1 MIEPRCD
8 DGTEPMDE
16 ECGFIVAGGV
26 IAFGFETGAEL
37 LSIGFYIV
45 KHPSEVL
52 GGVAQLGGSRIVRE
66 HFQDSVFDLRFH
78 IRFSFHQLVGKAH
91 DFGSELLSLALNND
105 IIHWIGK
112 RCKDTANQTDGNAD
126 QHCHILV

>member
-8 DGTEPMDE
+8 DGTEPIDE
-16 ECGFIVAGGV
+16 ERGLIVAGGV

-45 KHPSEVL
+45 KHPRDVL

-66 HFQDSVFDLRFH
+66 HFQDSVFDLRFY
-78 IRFSFHQLVGKAH
+78 IRFSFHQLVGKAN
-91 DFGSELLSLALNND
+91 DLGRELLALCLYD
-105 IIHWIGK
+105 SVIDGIGEA
-112 RCKDTANQTDGNAD
+112 CKNAADHAYNNAD
-126 QHCHILV
+126 DHSHISV